1 MVSNKRKRSRVD
13 AGFEA
18 VLSCGGLEK
27 HPVKVKNISLKGM
40 LCEHSPGI
48 TCRKLCMVTIT
59 LSEAVVFSIEVRLV
73 RNDAKGLALDF
84 VGMDETAFFHLR
96 NLVRYHSQDP
106 DSIDKELSVPA
117 FDARHA

>member
-1 MVSNKRKRSRVD
+1 MSDKRKRSRVD

-18 VLSCGGLEK
+18 VLSCGAIEK
-27 HPVKVKNISLKGM
+27 HPVKVKNVSLKGM
-40 LCEHSPGI
+40 LCEHAPEI
-48 TCRKLCMVTIT
+48 ARRKGCTVTIT
-59 LSEAVVFSIEVRLV
+59 LSDTVSFSIEVRMV

-117 FDARHA
+117 FMTPHT